1 MKAVLLAGGL
11 GTRLRE
17 ETEIRPKPMV
27 EIGGRPILWHIMKN
41 LATQGITDFV
51 IATGYKANV
60 IKEYFVNYETVTNDV
75 TVTLGDRHSLVV
87 HGDHDEADWTVT
99 VAYTGDLTNTG
110 GRVLRVSQYLDDEP
124 FFLTYGDGLADI
136 SLSGLEQAHSE
147 HGKSATISTI
157 QPMSRFGV
165 IDFDDSGNVSEF
177 REKPRLDGWINIGF
191 MILEPKALDYFTDD
205 CVLESGPLA
214 HMARSGDL
222 AAYRHEGFWQ
232 PMDTY
237 RESTLLNE
245 LWDTGQAPW
254 KNWN

>member
-17 ETEIRPKPMV
+17 ETDIRPKPMV
-27 EIGGRPILWHIMKN
+27 QIGQRPILWHIMKN
-41 LATQGITDFV
+41 LSTQGIKDFV
-51 IATGYKANV
+51 IATGYKSEV
-60 IKEYFVNYETVTNDV
+60 IKDYFVNYETVTNDV

-87 HGDHDEADWTVT
+87 HGNHDEADWTVT

-110 GRVLRVSQYLDDEP
+110 GRVLGVTPYLDDEP
-124 FFLTYGDGLADI
+124 FFLTYGDGLADV
-136 SLSGLEQAHSE
+136 SLAALLETHAK
-147 HGKSATISTI
+147 HGKSATISTM

-165 IDFDDSGNVSEF
+165 IDFDGSGDVSAF

-191 MILEPKALDYFTDD
+191 MIVEPRALSYFSDD

-214 HMARSGDL
+214 ELAKAGDL

-232 PMDTY
+232 PMDTF

-245 LWDTGQAPW
+245 LWASGQAPW
-254 KNWN
+254 KNW

>member
-17 ETEIRPKPMV
+17 ETDLRPKPMV
-27 EIGGRPILWHIMKN
+27 QIGNRPILWHIMKN
-41 LATQGITDFV
+41 LANQGITDFI
-51 IATGYKANV
+51 IATGYKAEV
-60 IKEYFVNYETVTNDV
+60 IKNFFVNYETVTNDV
-75 TVTLGDRHSLVV
+75 TVTLGDRNSLTV
-87 HGDHDEADWTVT
+87 HGNHDEADWTVT
-99 VAYTGDLTNTG
+99 VAHTGDLTNTG
-110 GRVLRVSQYLDDEP
+110 GRVLNVAKYLGDEP
-124 FFLTYGDGLADI
+124 FFLTYGDGLSDF
-136 SLSGLEQAHSE
+136 SLPALLQTHAE
-147 HGKSATISTI
+147 HGKAATISTM

-165 IDFDDSGNVSEF
+165 IDFDHSGNVSEF

-191 MILEPKALDYFTDD
+191 MILEPRALDYFTED

-214 HMARSGDL
+214 DMATAGQL

-245 LWDTGQAPW
+245 LWVSGEAPW
-254 KNWN
+254 KNW

>member
-17 ETEIRPKPMV
+17 ETDIRPKPMV
-27 EIGGRPILWHIMKN
+27 QIGNRPILWHIMKN
-41 LATQGITDFV
+41 LASQGISDFI
-51 IATGYKANV
+51 IATGYKAEV
-60 IKEYFVNYETVTNDV
+60 IKDFFVNYETVTNDV
-75 TVTLGDRHSLVV
+75 TVTLGDRNSLKV

-110 GRVLRVSQYLDDEP
+110 GRVLNVAKYLGEEP
-124 FFLTYGDGLADI
+124 FFLTYGDGLADV
-136 SLSGLEQAHSE
+136 SLPALLQTHAE
-147 HGKSATISTI
+147 HGKAATISTM

-165 IDFDDSGNVSEF
+165 IDFDGSGNVSEF

-191 MILEPKALDYFTDD
+191 MILEQRALEYFTED

-214 HMARSGDL
+214 DMATAGEL

-245 LWDTGQAPW
+245 LWASGEAPW
-254 KNWN
+254 KSW

>member
-41 LATQGITDFV
+41 LATQGVTEFI

-87 HGDHDEADWTVT
+87 HGGHDEADWTVT

-110 GRVLRVSQYLDDEP
+110 GRVLQVSKYLDDEP

-136 SLSGLEQAHSE
+136 SLPALMRTHSE

-165 IDFDDSGNVSEF
+165 IDFDDDGNVSEF

-191 MILEPKALDYFTDD
+191 MIVEPKALDYFTDD

-214 HMARSGDL
+214 EMARAGEL

-245 LWDTGQAPW
+245 LWAAGEAPW
-254 KNWN
+254 KNW

>member
-41 LATQGITDFV
+41 LATQGITDFI

-75 TVTLGDRHSLVV
+75 TVTLGDRHALVV

-110 GRVLRVSQYLDDEP
+110 GRVLQVSKYVDDEP

-136 SLSGLEQAHSE
+136 SLPALMHAHSE

-165 IDFDDSGNVSEF
+165 IDFDNDGNVSEF

-191 MILEPKALDYFTDD
+191 MIVEPKALDYFTDD

-214 HMARSGDL
+214 EMARASEL

-245 LWDTGQAPW
+245 LWAAGEAPW
-254 KNWN
+254 KNW

>member
-17 ETEIRPKPMV
+17 ETDLRPKPMV
-27 EIGGRPILWHIMKN
+27 QIGNRPILWHIMKN
-41 LATQGITDFV
+41 LANQGITDFI
-51 IATGYKANV
+51 IATGYKSEV
-60 IKEYFVNYETVTNDV
+60 IKDFFVNYETVTKDV
-75 TVTLGDRHSLVV
+75 TVTLGDRNSLAV
-87 HGDHDEADWTVT
+87 HGNHDEANWTVT

-110 GRVLRVSQYLDDEP
+110 GRVLNVAKYLGDEP
-124 FFLTYGDGLADI
+124 FFLTYGDGLADV
-136 SLSGLEQAHSE
+136 SLPALLQTHDE
-147 HGKSATISTI
+147 HGKAATISTM

-165 IDFDDSGNVSEF
+165 IDFDGSGNVSEF

-191 MILEPKALDYFTDD
+191 MILEPRALDYFTED

-214 HMARSGDL
+214 DMATAGEL

-245 LWDTGQAPW
+245 LWSSGEAPW
-254 KNWN
+254 KNW

>member
-17 ETEIRPKPMV
+17 ETELRPKPMV
-27 EIGGRPILWHIMKN
+27 AIGGRPILWHIMKN
-41 LATQGITDFV
+41 LSVQGISEFI
-51 IATGYKANV
+51 IATGYRADV
-60 IKEYFVNYETVTNDV
+60 IKDYFVNYETVASDITI
-75 TVTLGDRHSLVV
+75 TLGDRQSLTV
-87 HGDHDEADWTVT
+87 HGDHGEAGWSVT
-99 VAYTGDLTNTG
+99 VAHTGDLTNTG
-110 GRVLRVSQYLDDEP
+110 GRVLNIRQYLDNEP

-136 SLSGLEQAHSE
+136 SLSALLETHAQHA
-147 HGKSATISTI
+147 KAATISSI

-165 IDFDDSGNVSEF
+165 IDFDDAQEVIKF

-191 MILEPKALDYFTDD
+191 MILEPRALGFFTEN

-214 HMARSGDL
+214 DMARSGEL

-232 PMDTY
+232 PMDTF

-245 LWDTGQAPW
+245 LWSSGKAPW
-254 KNWN
+254 KNW